1 MEKDTFVEKIS
12 FGTKNGVTFVLKCKI
27 IVMKNP
33 FAPYIKQ
40 FSETKLWTKLSKYA
54 RQIGLK
60 SVYMVLLLFFA
71 YRRKDTPGWA
81 KRIVLGVLGYLIMPL
96 DVIPDLSPIIGY
108 TDDLGVLSFGL
119 VTIAAYINDEVRE
132 KARKQLHNWFGD
144 YNVIELEEVDEKV

>member
-1 MEKDTFVEKIS
+1 
-12 FGTKNGVTFVLKCKI
+12 
-27 IVMKNP
+27 MKNP

-40 FSETKLWTKLSKYA
+40 FSEAKLWTKLGKYA

-60 SVYMVLLLFFA
+60 SVYIILLLFFA

-96 DVIPDLSPIIGY
+96 DAIPDLSPIIGY

-132 KARKQLHNWFGD
+132 KARNQLHKWFGD
-144 YNVIELEEVDEKV
+144 YNAIELEEVDEKV